1 MAFEFTFLGTGTSQ
15 GVPIIGHDY
24 PDAFLANP
32 KNHRTRSSI
41 YVVTDEVKLVVDT
54 TPDFRTQCL
63 RENIREL
70 DAVLVTHAHTD
81 HIMGM
86 DDCRRFCDIQKRPL
100 PVYATELTMGHLR
113 RVHAHAFHDG
123 NHPRGYFVPE
133 EHVIKGSFEIGDLKV
148 TPLALPHGS
157 MGSTGYLFEQGGEK
171 KLAYLTDAKAVP
183 KEVVQAVKGVEVAV
197 LDALRPEEHWTHM
210 STSEALSAAEQI
222 GPGETIFTHLT
233 HYYDH
238 DIDQANLPEGVR
250 LAWDGLRVISSSQ

>member
-1 MAFEFTFLGTGTSQ
+1 
-15 GVPIIGHDY
+15 
-24 PDAFLANP
+24 
-32 KNHRTRSSI
+32 
-41 YVVTDEVKLVVDT
+41 
-54 TPDFRTQCL
+54 
-63 RENIREL
+63 
-70 DAVLVTHAHTD
+70 
-81 HIMGM
+81 
-86 DDCRRFCDIQKRPL
+86 
-100 PVYATELTMGHLR
+100 MGHLR

-238 DIDQANLPEGVR
+238 DIDQAKLPEGVR
-250 LAWDGLRVISSSQ
+250 LAWDGLRVISRSQ